1 MSLHFYCKNEDNE
14 KEESINNYKDLFL
27 DYVKNPPSLKEA
39 LSQIFISGGVAE
51 KELKEY
57 IDDLIDKANHF
68 INKKQR
74 KAQIKEKYP
83 NISENDSL
91 IICSYTCEAKS
102 PDFSPY
108 KILNRN
114 LANENRKEGLQKVS
128 KYLYILLMA
137 LRKLPKFYPNEKDK
151 YLYRS
156 IGVQVNT
163 KIDPFRPKL
172 IPYLRNN
179 NKTFWAF
186 SSTSPL
192 FSTAYDFLKNK
203 KNSDSKYGTIFSI
216 CGKVWGY
223 DITLFNTYKEEEILL
238 EPERKFFIENVLPDV
253 NDIVCVTCEIK
264 DSPIVLNDLDKQIE
278 NKNNNQFNV
287 INYSNYYP
295 IKYQCQMQI
304 QMNEYKKDQEN
315 VSKILKEVLS
325 IIEAYNRKFKKKSH
339 FYDHFYL
346 TEFLEMNIKELF
358 ELLIEKFELFKSSS
372 KDFIMKYNEIPIK
385 EKDNVIIM
393 LHEFRNLIY
402 ENNPAFKIILI
413 IILEQILYFLN
424 TGIFKKNEDY
434 SVHFI
439 MPNQKKKSKEKGQ
452 DPNISKNMF
461 FDVSQ
466 KF

>member
-1 MSLHFYCKNEDNE
+1 M
-14 KEESINNYKDLFL
+14 
-27 DYVKNPPSLKEA
+27 
-39 LSQIFISGGVAE
+39 FI
-51 KELKEY
+51 Y
-57 IDDLIDKANHF
+57 M
-68 INKKQR
+68 R
-74 KAQIKEKYP
+74 
-83 NISENDSL
+83 
-91 IICSYTCEAKS
+91 TCEAKS

-295 IKYQCQMQI
+295 IKYQCQKQKL
-304 QMNEYKKDQEN
+304 MNEYKKDYKN
-315 VSKILKEVLS
+315 VFKILEEVLS
-325 IIEAYNRKFKKKSH
+325 IIEAYNTKFNHFVFFSKKS
-339 FYDHFYL
+339 L
-346 TEFLEMNIKELF
+346 KMNREELF

-372 KDFIMKYNEIPIK
+372 KDFIMKYGKIPIK
-385 EKDNVIIM
+385 EKDKVVL
-393 LHEFRNLIY
+393 LHQLQNLFY
-402 ENNPAFKIILI
+402 EDKKIL

-424 TGIFKKNEDY
+424 KGIFKKNEDY

-452 DPNISKNMF
+452 DPNILKNMF

-466 KF
+466 NPKILEKDENMFFDVHQNPKILENNENMFFDIEKKIDDLK